1 MDSTDDDMF
10 VLSDEELPI
19 STPKCNPIEE
29 HLTRASSDVRTRIE
43 RATNDIKEV
52 QDMTRRI
59 LESLYKQARYGED
72 VTSDSDSDV
81 SSLKKSVLVTICQ
94 LRSAGQMNFI
104 HCNEELY
111 ERKCGYIIFITIE
124 CSTSVKLYT
133 INGQLVVKKKKYEVS
148 KLPHEFLVINSNWKY
163 VFTDK
168 WVIGVELTN
177 SSNKLGIPCDQLLFL
192 K

>member
-1 MDSTDDDMF
+1 MDSMDDDMF

-81 SSLKKSVLVTICQ
+81 SSLKKLVLVTSKLCD
-94 LRSAGQMNFI
+94 LHYSHTMKNNFF
-104 HCNEELY
+104 L
-111 ERKCGYIIFITIE
+111 
-124 CSTSVKLYT
+124 L
-133 INGQLVVKKKKYEVS
+133 VKKEKK
-148 KLPHEFLVINSNWKY
+148 
-163 VFTDK
+163 
-168 WVIGVELTN
+168 
-177 SSNKLGIPCDQLLFL
+177 
-192 K
+192 